1 MTTTNKPLPKVAV
14 RILEHPGV
22 HSLDK
27 YRGFEWVCWAKDGW
41 TCPDGSDGTKETSLG
56 ALETYFV
63 KKLRGPSDTGRTL
76 SLHEVCTKHLSGN
89 QLSTAD
95 IHVLKNFLDWSINK
109 IYGGFAFFDHRLFG
123 LDVDSFGEELLKR
136 FDLPADSATEFVAA
150 IADQASGTTEHR
162 GRLLDIARWEA
173 EADEEMDEETEAEML
188 AKGFFKQATDQPQ
201 LPDKD

>member
-27 YRGFEWVCWAKDGW
+27 YRGIEWICWAKDGW
-41 TCPDGSDGTKETSLG
+41 SSTDGNDGYKETSLG
-56 ALETYFV
+56 AIETYFV
-63 KKLRGPSDTGRTL
+63 KKLRGPSDPGRTL

-89 QLSTAD
+89 QLNESD
-95 IHVLKNFLDWSINK
+95 IQVLKNFLNEWFESNYLRIF
-109 IYGGFAFFDHRLFG
+109 GSRALFS
-123 LDVDSFGEELLKR
+123 LDVDSFDKDLLKR

-162 GRLLDIARWEA
+162 SRLLEIARQEN
-173 EADEEMDEETEAEML
+173 EADEEIEAQMEAEAAL
-188 AKGFFKQATDQPQ
+188 KQATDQPQ